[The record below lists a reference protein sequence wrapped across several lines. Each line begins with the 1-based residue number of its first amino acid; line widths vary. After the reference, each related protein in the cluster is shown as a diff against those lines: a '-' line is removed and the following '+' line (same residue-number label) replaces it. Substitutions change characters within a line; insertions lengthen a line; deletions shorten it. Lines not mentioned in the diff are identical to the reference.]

1 MREIDSQDMPIF
13 TFRDA
18 EIPQK
23 KETSLQENSKREAS
37 NKVKDHIG
45 MSVKSD
51 LSKIGELLDKIPAD
65 CCYNDWFKVAA
76 ALKNE
81 KIPFEIF
88 QTWSE
93 KA

>member
-23 KETSLQENSKREAS
+23 KETSLQEDIKREA
-37 NKVKDHIG
+37 NKRKGYID
-45 MSVKSD
+45 MSVKSN